1 MDPVN
6 LDMALG
12 KYWIKPGMYVR
23 EKTSGQVMFVDRINR
38 IQHKKEI
45 DPRTGRLKVRT
56 LGVVCSWMDSTNN
69 YRQAQFHTKQ
79 LEPHEGE

>member
-6 LDMALG
+6 FSLALD

-23 EKTSGQVMFVDRINR
+23 EKTSGQVMFVDHIIRK
-38 IQHKKEI
+38 QHRSEV

-56 LGVVCSWMDSTNN
+56 LGVVCSWMDSTSN

-79 LEPHEGE
+79 LEPHDA